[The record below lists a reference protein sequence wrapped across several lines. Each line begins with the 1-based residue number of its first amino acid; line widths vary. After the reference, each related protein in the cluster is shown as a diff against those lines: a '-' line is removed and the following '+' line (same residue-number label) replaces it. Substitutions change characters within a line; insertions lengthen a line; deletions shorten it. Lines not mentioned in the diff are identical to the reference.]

1 MWSKCGLIISNYNL
15 SSTGDNLVLISY
27 SAFNYSVKRYVK
39 ANKWNTNTYI
49 LCCNETIIISEL
61 ITEPL
66 NAKRKSI
73 VE

>member
-15 SSTGDNLVLISY
+15 SSTVHNLVLISY
-27 SAFNYSVKRYVK
+27 SAFNYSVKRNVK
-39 ANKWNTNTYI
+39 AYKWNTNTYI
-49 LCCNETIIISEL
+49 PCCNETIMISEL

-66 NAKRKSI
+66 KVMRKSI

>member
-15 SSTGDNLVLISY
+15 SSADDSLVLISY

-49 LCCNETIIISEL
+49 LCCDETIMISKS

-66 NAKRKSI
+66 KAKNKSI